1 MRMRSKKSS
10 SEKFVEFLVSPESQ
24 AYWNSQTG
32 YFPVNTKAQ
41 DEDVFKENI
50 AKYPQFQTALDQLH
64 DSAPQYAGALLSV
77 FPEARQIV
85 QQQIE
90 NMLNGQATPE
100 EAAAEMASQINS
112 SIEEYNLVN
121 E

>member
-1 MRMRSKKSS
+1 MNVKSV
-10 SEKFVEFLVSPESQ
+10 EKNENNTAKVVLEVE
-24 AYWNSQTG
+24 
-32 YFPVNTKAQ
+32 K
-41 DEDVFKENI
+41 D
-50 AKYPQFQTALDQLH
+50 QFQTALDQLH

>member
-1 MRMRSKKSS
+1 MEIRRVPGFSGIPGLL
-10 SEKFVEFLVSPESQ
+10 ELPDRL
-24 AYWNSQTG
+24 
-32 YFPVNTKAQ
+32 FPGKYQ
-41 DEDVFKENI
+41 SVFKENI

-100 EAAAEMASQINS
+100 EAAAEMPSQINS